1 MEKSDQQSYEARI
14 QQILVQ
20 PASLLRDRNTA
31 DLPQL
36 ISSID
41 EERKRLN
48 EGGDDP
54 RTKGKFPP
62 ATYAPAVMD
71 NYPINTKDQLD
82 QAKDYNLPPRPMQVK
97 EINTARIA
105 YPPSCRGNEW
115 RDGKVEVTAISN
127 ITSTIRSNLNTGDDS
142 ILEDRW
148 ICELTY
154 EQYEQRYGIKL
165 DDIQVPPLSDTFGQ
179 VYECTAST
187 ENLKFEVECGVLY
200 PRNHAVTRLVYDSN
214 TYMSVVRWNG
224 GGGGSITIWVNKNN
238 SIFNILSIIIK
249 CTDRIRQE
257 WTVRYWSEYFFPY
270 MRYVIDGF
278 IHTKTITTAMNKYDS
293 HMMVKL
299 HRQINMIE
307 DNWTRLGH
315 QYIYTIWLYI
325 AVCCNHINDDVID
338 VSCSMGKDRW
348 TVTDMTGKDHRFPY
362 VHAQFIDNN
371 LLSHINE
378 IRNLHLY
385 AGPPPQ
391 KRQSS
396 LV

>member
-31 DLPQL
+31 VLPQL

-41 EERKRLN
+41 ERRKSLN
-48 EGGDDP
+48 E
-54 RTKGKFPP
+54 PP
-62 ATYAPAVMD
+62 VTYAPAVMD

-105 YPPSCRGNEW
+105 YPPSCKYGYEW
-115 RDGKVEVTAISN
+115 RDGEVVRTAISN

-187 ENLKFEVECGVLY
+187 ENLKFEVECAGLW
-200 PRNHAVTRLVYDSN
+200 PLNNAVTRLVYDSN
-214 TYMSVVRWNG
+214 TYMSVVRWSG
-224 GGGGSITIWVNKNN
+224 GSMGSITIWVNKNN

-257 WTVRYWSEYFFPY
+257 WIVRYFWTFTTY
-270 MRYVIDGF
+270 MRYVMDAF

-307 DNWTRLGH
+307 DKYQRLDH
-315 QYIYTIWLYI
+315 TYIYTIWLYI

-338 VSCSMGKDRW
+338 VSCSMGQKYG
-348 TVTDMTGKDHRFPY
+348 VQDMTGKVYDVTY
-362 VHAQFIDNN
+362 VHALFIENN

-385 AGPPPQ
+385 AEAFSAHHGIV
-391 KRQSS
+391 
-396 LV
+396 L

>member
-31 DLPQL
+31 VLPQL

-41 EERKRLN
+41 ERRKSN
-48 EGGDDP
+48 GIS
-54 RTKGKFPP
+54 P

-71 NYPINTKDQLD
+71 NYPINTKEQLD

-105 YPPSCRGNEW
+105 YPPSCRNGREW
-115 RDGKVEVTAISN
+115 RDGEAVGTDISN

-187 ENLKFEVECGVLY
+187 ENLKFEVECGLR
-200 PRNHAVTRLVYDSN
+200 PRNDAVTRLVYDSN
-214 TYMSVVRWNG
+214 TYLSVVRWDG
-224 GGGGSITIWVNKNN
+224 WYLGSITIWVNKNN

-257 WTVRYWSEYFFPY
+257 WNVRYLWTFTTY
-270 MRYVIDGF
+270 MRYVMDAF

-307 DNWTRLGH
+307 DGNTRYDHLD
-315 QYIYTIWLYI
+315 IYTIWLYI

-338 VSCSMGKDRW
+338 VSCSMGEKERLDDREGQGYD
-348 TVTDMTGKDHRFPY
+348 VTELHSIVIK
-362 VHAQFIDNN
+362 NN

-385 AGPPPQ
+385 DNQDPKFPLSADGITPDNDY
-391 KRQSS
+391 S
-396 LV
+396 

>member
-31 DLPQL
+31 VLPQL

-41 EERKRLN
+41 EERKSNR
-48 EGGDDP
+48 
-54 RTKGKFPP
+54 KPP

-105 YPPSCRGNEW
+105 YPPSCYGGCEW
-115 RDGKVEVTAISN
+115 RDGKVVRTAISN

-165 DDIQVPPLSDTFGQ
+165 DDIKVPPLSDTFGQ

-187 ENLKFEVECGVLY
+187 ENLKFEVKCSWLY
-200 PRNHAVTRLVYDSN
+200 PRDYAVTRLVYDSN

-224 GGGGSITIWVNKNN
+224 REGPFGSGSITIWVNKNN

-257 WTVRYWSEYFFPY
+257 WQVNYSSTFITY
-270 MRYVIDGF
+270 MRYVMDAF

-307 DNWTRLGH
+307 DNYTRYDHLH
-315 QYIYTIWLYI
+315 IYTIWLYI

-338 VSCSMGKDRW
+338 VSCSMGKKGKW
-348 TVTDMTGKDHRFPY
+348 ATDMTGKEYKVTP
-362 VHAQFIDNN
+362 VHGIFIRNN

-378 IRNLHLY
+378 IRNLHLSIETLSAHY
-385 AGPPPQ
+385 GNV
-391 KRQSS
+391 
-396 LV
+396 L

>member
-1 MEKSDQQSYEARI
+1 
-14 QQILVQ
+14 
-20 PASLLRDRNTA
+20 
-31 DLPQL
+31 
-36 ISSID
+36 
-41 EERKRLN
+41 
-48 EGGDDP
+48 
-54 RTKGKFPP
+54 
-62 ATYAPAVMD
+62 
-71 NYPINTKDQLD
+71 
-82 QAKDYNLPPRPMQVK
+82 
-97 EINTARIA
+97 
-105 YPPSCRGNEW
+105 
-115 RDGKVEVTAISN
+115 VETAISN

-187 ENLKFEVECGVLY
+187 ENLKFEVECFLF
-200 PRNHAVTRLVYDSN
+200 PRDHAFTRLVYDSN

-224 GGGGSITIWVNKNN
+224 GSIGSITIWVNKNN

-257 WTVRYWSEYFFPY
+257 WEVWYDPGYFTTY
-270 MRYVIDGF
+270 MRYVMDAF

-307 DNWTRLGH
+307 DDYTRYDHLC
-315 QYIYTIWLYI
+315 IYTIWLYI

-338 VSCSMGKDRW
+338 VSCSMGEKGERVEDMAGKRYD
-348 TVTDMTGKDHRFPY
+348 VTR
-362 VHAQFIDNN
+362 VHYQFIMNN

-378 IRNLHLY
+378 IRNLHLFD
-385 AGPPPQ
+385 AALSTHQGNV
-391 KRQSS
+391 
-396 LV
+396 L

>member
-31 DLPQL
+31 VDQV
-36 ISSID
+36 
-41 EERKRLN
+41 K
-48 EGGDDP
+48 
-54 RTKGKFPP
+54 KKFKP
-62 ATYAPAVMD
+62 TNKYAEPVMD

-105 YPPSCRGNEW
+105 YPPSCKYGCEW
-115 RDGKVEVTAISN
+115 RDGEVVETAISN

-187 ENLKFEVECGVLY
+187 ENLKFEVKCIKLS
-200 PRNHAVTRLVYDSN
+200 PRKNAVTRLVYDSN

-224 GGGGSITIWVNKNN
+224 SDEWEGGSITIWVNKNN

-257 WTVRYWSEYFFPY
+257 WEVNYGWTFTTY
-270 MRYVIDGF
+270 MRYVMDAF

-307 DNWTRLGH
+307 V
-315 QYIYTIWLYI
+315 TISTMML
-325 AVCCNHINDDVID
+325 
-338 VSCSMGKDRW
+338 SMCHVVWVRKVGL
-348 TVTDMTGKDHRFPY
+348 
-362 VHAQFIDNN
+362 QQI
-371 LLSHINE
+371 
-378 IRNLHLY
+378 
-385 AGPPPQ
+385 
-391 KRQSS
+391 
-396 LV
+396 